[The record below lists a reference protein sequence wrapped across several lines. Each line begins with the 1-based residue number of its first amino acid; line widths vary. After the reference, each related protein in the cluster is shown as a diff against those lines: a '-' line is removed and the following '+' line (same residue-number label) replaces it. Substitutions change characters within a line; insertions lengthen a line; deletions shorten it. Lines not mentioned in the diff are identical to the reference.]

1 MWIRDSRGGG
11 LEDTGNLPGGF
22 HSFCIRAPMK
32 QPGTAEGLKEF
43 KSLACADVPMP
54 TLLDLRNFILCKNMQ
69 PNEPGVS
76 LIDLK

>member
-1 MWIRDSRGGG
+1 
-11 LEDTGNLPGGF
+11 
-22 HSFCIRAPMK
+22 MK